1 MNARAQHRAVV
12 VDKTMLDEHLVRLT
26 LRPSPGLET
35 TGVLDEWVG
44 LVVPGQYQ
52 SRYYTI
58 RSLQDTLVIDVVI
71 HEEGLVT
78 SWASGP
84 CQGDEVGLTDP
95 KGSFA
100 PAPETRWVV
109 LAGDLTALPAMARI
123 AEECELEVKIHAEAP
138 KPIEGY
144 FPDYADVTW
153 HQCAPGESDLA
164 QIVAGVEWQPSPGYF
179 WMAGESAQMRELRRF
194 ARHTM
199 GWSSAEY
206 DVMGYWSEARG
217 TARRSPGRHGRGPN
231 D

>member
-12 VDKTMLDEHLVRLT
+12 VDKAMLDDHLVRLT
-26 LRPSPGLET
+26 LQPSQDLVT

-58 RSLQDTLVIDVVI
+58 RSLQETLVLDVVI
-71 HEEGLVT
+71 HDEGLVT
-78 SWASGP
+78 RWASGH
-84 CQGDEVGLTDP
+84 CEGDEVGLTDP
-95 KGSFA
+95 KGSFK
-100 PAPETRWVV
+100 PDPEARWVV

-123 AEECELEVKIHAEAP
+123 AEECELDVKIHAEAP
-138 KPIEGY
+138 NPIEGY
-144 FPDYADVTW
+144 FTESVDVTW
-153 HQCAPGESDLA
+153 HQCTPGESDLA
-164 QIVAGVEWQPSPGYF
+164 QIVAALEWQSSPGYF
-179 WMAGESAQMRELRRF
+179 WMAGESTQMRELRRF

-199 GWSSAEY
+199 AWSSAAY
-206 DVMGYWSEARG
+206 DVMGYWSQARG